1 MRRWLK
7 RIFFV
12 LAVFVP
18 ILAAFYF
25 YAQWQ
30 GDRELRGVIAE
41 LDAQGEPWRWDDL
54 LAARPKGPEDEKVR
68 ALINQVVFVARRGW
82 KSKNIQRSIP
92 PNAFF
97 SPEVGAVLA
106 KDFKALEQT
115 IAEAR
120 TTLNM
125 PSGRYVVQHGAKV
138 LQPPGDNVLDVL
150 HVSELLQLAAM
161 WHARQ
166 GDLDLA
172 IEDCQATQ
180 HASRILQDE
189 PELLGQLV
197 RVAMQT
203 IAIETLEHVLAQG
216 IAPSQELR
224 QLQEALEQSGI
235 ERAMIEGVRG
245 ERAGQHRIYTAMA
258 DGEITLHDLAG
269 KVGGPSSIRESA
281 LELYGRWNLKHAHT
295 WALRQTT
302 AILNAMELPEP
313 QRSAELR
320 NIQNDES
327 KAPRH
332 AMTSHICAHVIE
344 AQRVTARTRCAILGL
359 ALECY
364 RQANERWPQSLD
376 DLCPKYVAVVLE
388 DPCSG
393 EPLRYRFTKD
403 GVVVYSVGL
412 DGNLRG
418 AYRDDAKLNQRNAA
432 YEFRLWNVPQ
442 RRQMAV
448 AKP

>member
-235 ERAMIEGVRG
+235 
-245 ERAGQHRIYTAMA
+245 
-258 DGEITLHDLAG
+258 
-269 KVGGPSSIRESA
+269 
-281 LELYGRWNLKHAHT
+281 
-295 WALRQTT
+295 
-302 AILNAMELPEP
+302 
-313 QRSAELR
+313 
-320 NIQNDES
+320 
-327 KAPRH
+327 
-332 AMTSHICAHVIE
+332 
-344 AQRVTARTRCAILGL
+344 
-359 ALECY
+359 
-364 RQANERWPQSLD
+364 
-376 DLCPKYVAVVLE
+376 
-388 DPCSG
+388 
-393 EPLRYRFTKD
+393 
-403 GVVVYSVGL
+403 
-412 DGNLRG
+412 
-418 AYRDDAKLNQRNAA
+418 
-432 YEFRLWNVPQ
+432 
-442 RRQMAV
+442 
-448 AKP
+448 